1 MKMNKNILLIF
12 LAFLSLAAASQKSAD
27 STKVIARDVIIK
39 TNGNLFQCQVVEV
52 NDSLIIFKLPAP
64 AKPAQLNN
72 VPRGEVYA
80 VSYGNGPAM
89 VITPELMGKKADIY
103 PKNECVAWETFKK
116 NLGSGSVNIG
126 IGFINFYSP
135 IKDWK
140 SYEDNNVM
148 PSIFAGY
155 TFRISKVLKA
165 GVHIGLGGND
175 LSKSG
180 ESAYDKVKISST
192 IDQRFFNL
200 GLYCR
205 YDPLKGAFRP
215 YVKGGFDFFGVNMVT
230 TSEAT
235 SLDGSEQSLKT
246 VVHQSGIKPG
256 IILRGGMELLF
267 GNVFGIYGDAGT
279 GLSLVQVGVVFNFE

>member
-1 MKMNKNILLIF
+1 MNKLILSII
-12 LAFLSLAAASQKSAD
+12 LAFFTLTAFTQKKAD
-27 STKVIARDVIIK
+27 STKVVTRDVIIK

-52 NDSLIIFKLPAP
+52 NDSLIIYKIP
-64 AKPAQLNN
+64 AKEKAAQLNN

-80 VSYGNGPAM
+80 VSYGNGVAM
-89 VITPELMGKKADIY
+89 VITPELMGRKAGIY
-103 PKNECVAWETFKK
+103 PESECEAWETFKK
-116 NLGSGSVNIG
+116 NLGAGSLNIG
-126 IGFINFYSP
+126 IGFVNFYSP

-140 SYEDNNVM
+140 SFEDNNVM

-155 TFRISKVLKA
+155 TFRINKVLKA
-165 GVHIGLGGND
+165 GVHLGVGGND

-180 ESAYDKVKISST
+180 VSEYDQVKVSNT
-192 IDQRFFNL
+192 IDQRFINL

-205 YDPLKGAFRP
+205 FDPLKGAFRP

-230 TSEAT
+230 TSTAT

-267 GNVFGIYGDAGT
+267 GNTFGIYGDAGT
-279 GLSLVQVGVVFNFE
+279 GLSLVQVGVIFNFE